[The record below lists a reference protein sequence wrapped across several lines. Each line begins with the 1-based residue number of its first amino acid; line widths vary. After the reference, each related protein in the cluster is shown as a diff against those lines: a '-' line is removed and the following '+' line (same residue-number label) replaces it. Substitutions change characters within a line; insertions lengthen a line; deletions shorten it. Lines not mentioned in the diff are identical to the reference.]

1 MYTGNLF
8 FFPSGGGPPKTNATI
23 EKKAMTAER
32 SRAPLGNP
40 LFWMRKVMAN
50 GNTRPANLWLVAT
63 HAGQSYLEDA
73 KCILTLPIGAP
84 ADVMTT
90 AKYLL
95 LGNHWLYQQKHNVA
109 KSTWHYLNGDIRAM
123 HKEAGHHNTS
133 HQALSQGK
141 LGGNSLGCQDPHHS

>member
-1 MYTGNLF
+1 M
-8 FFPSGGGPPKTNATI
+8 

-73 KCILTLPIGAP
+73 KLRRQIQTLF
-84 ADVMTT
+84 
-90 AKYLL
+90 
-95 LGNHWLYQQKHNVA
+95 
-109 KSTWHYLNGDIRAM
+109 
-123 HKEAGHHNTS
+123 
-133 HQALSQGK
+133 
-141 LGGNSLGCQDPHHS
+141 